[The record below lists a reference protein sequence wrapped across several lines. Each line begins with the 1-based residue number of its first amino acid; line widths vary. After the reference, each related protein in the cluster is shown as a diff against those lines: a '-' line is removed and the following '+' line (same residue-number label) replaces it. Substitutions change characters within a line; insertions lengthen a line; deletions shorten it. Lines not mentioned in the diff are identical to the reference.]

1 MHMTATLT
9 KWYEEHGRHQIYAG
23 GKSVDLSETTHNLV
37 LDPEAVAAGK
47 QKDLDELGI
56 AKNAREEKLRARK
69 IEVNA
74 SEKSALTQEDERMA
88 ALYRQHVL
96 KEQAPEPVIK
106 IAGLGGKKRPVA
118 EVLHKNQE

>member
-1 MHMTATLT
+1 MTATLT

-23 GKSVDLSETTHNLV
+23 GKTVELPTSAHTLV
-37 LDPEAVAAGK
+37 LDPAAVAAGK

-69 IEVNA
+69 LEVNA
-74 SEKSALTQEDERMA
+74 GAKSAEDERMA

-96 KEQAPEPVIK
+96 KEAAPEPVLK
-106 IAGLGGKKRPVA
+106 IAGLGGTKKPV
-118 EVLHKNQE
+118 VQDVVHKDQQ

>member
-1 MHMTATLT
+1 MTATLT
-9 KWYEEHGRHQIYAG
+9 KWYDEHGRHQIYAG
-23 GKSVDLSETTHNLV
+23 GKNVDLSETTHNLV
-37 LDPEAVAAGK
+37 LDADAVAKGK
-47 QKDLDELGI
+47 QKDLDDLGI

-74 SEKSALTQEDERMA
+74 GVKSALAQEDEKMA

-106 IAGLGGKKRPVA
+106 IAGLGGTKKPVQDVVHNKP
-118 EVLHKNQE
+118 E